1 MSKKPTATGVSQR
14 TARIRDL
21 NDQFR
26 TTLAGGGTLV
36 VTAGIAAL
44 GPEAYVRIID
54 AVRAFDAFD
63 TGNDPWGEHD
73 FGALTVDGH
82 RVFFKFD
89 YYDLERAMHSADP
102 ADPAVTERVLTIML
116 AEEY

>member
-1 MSKKPTATGVSQR
+1 MSKKPAATAASKR

-44 GPEAYVRIID
+44 GPEATMRIID

-63 TGNDPWGEHD
+63 TDNDPWGQHA
-73 FGALTVDGH
+73 FGDG
-82 RVFFKFD
+82 RIG
-89 YYDLERAMHSADP
+89 RIS
-102 ADPAVTERVLTIML
+102 
-116 AEEY
+116 